1 MSEYMTFVVRKGD
14 VFTPIYTCT
23 HSSEVFQDMKG
34 AAEYGFLTEVHK
46 DELVACIEHEKAYA
60 RDLEKDI
67 EAIESNKRLVAGW
80 DNSIED
86 KMEALSQYDLAR
98 QEIRDR
104 IEEARITAVRLQ
116 FLYDIAEELE
126 FFKDYTKKESGL
138 YAGIEIPEDPSLED
152 IGK

>member
-23 HSSEVFQDMKG
+23 RSSEVFQDMKSV
-34 AAEYGFLTEVHK
+34 AEYGFLTEVHK
-46 DELVACIEHEKAYA
+46 DELVGRIEHEKAYA
-60 RDLEKDI
+60 RDLEKDV

-104 IEEARITAVRLQ
+104 IEEARITATKLQ

-138 YAGIEIPEDPSLED
+138 YAGIEISEDPSLAD
-152 IGK
+152 LRK

>member
-23 HSSEVFQDMKG
+23 RSSEVFQDMKCM
-34 AAEYGFLTEVHK
+34 AEYGFLTEVHK
-46 DELVACIEHEKAYA
+46 DELVGRIEHEKAYA

-67 EAIESNKRLVAGW
+67 EAIEANKRLLADW
-80 DNSIED
+80 NNSIED
-86 KMEALSQYDLAR
+86 KMEALSQYSLSQ

-104 IEEARITAVRLQ
+104 IEEVRATAVKLQ
-116 FLYDIAEELE
+116 FLYSIAEELE
-126 FFKDYTKKESGL
+126 FFKDYSKKESGL
-138 YAGIEIPEDPSLED
+138 YVGIEIPEDPSLED

>member
-23 HSSEVFQDMKG
+23 RSSHLFQDLRDAVG
-34 AAEYGFLTEVHK
+34 YGHLTEIYK
-46 DELVACIEHEKAYA
+46 DELTACIEHEKEHA

-67 EAIESNKRLVAGW
+67 ETIEANKRLVANW

-86 KMEALSQYDLAR
+86 KMEALSRYDLSL
-98 QEIRDR
+98 QEIRDH
-104 IEEARITAVRLQ
+104 IEWVRVTAVKLQ

-126 FFKDYTKKESGL
+126 FFKDDLKKEAGL
-138 YAGIEIPEDPSLED
+138 YAGIEIPEDPSLGD

>member
-23 HSSEVFQDMKG
+23 RSSELFRDLRDAVG
-34 AAEYGFLTEVHK
+34 YGHLTEIYK
-46 DELVACIEHEKAYA
+46 DEIVACIEHEKEYA
-60 RDLEKDI
+60 RDLEREI
-67 EAIESNKRLVAGW
+67 ATIESNKRLVAGW

-98 QEIRDR
+98 QEICDR
-104 IEEARITAVRLQ
+104 IEEVRAAAVRLQ

-126 FFKDYTKKESGL
+126 FFKDYSKKESGL
-138 YAGIEIPEDPSLED
+138 YVGIEIPEDPSLED
-152 IGK
+152 VGK

>member
-14 VFTPIYTCT
+14 ILTPIYTCT
-23 HSSEVFQDMKG
+23 RSSEVFQDMKSV
-34 AAEYGFLTEVHK
+34 AEYGFLTEVHK
-46 DELVACIEHEKAYA
+46 DELAECIENERACA

-67 EAIESNKRLVAGW
+67 EAIEANKRLLADW
-80 DNSIED
+80 NNSIED
-86 KMEALSQYDLAR
+86 KMEALSQYSLSQ

-104 IEEARITAVRLQ
+104 IEEVRATAVRLQ

-126 FFKDYTKKESGL
+126 YFKDYSKKESGL
-138 YAGIEIPEDPSLED
+138 YVGIEIPEDPSLAD

>member
-23 HSSEVFQDMKG
+23 RSSEVFQDMKG

-46 DELVACIEHEKAYA
+46 DELAGRIEHEKAYA
-60 RDLEKDI
+60 RDLEKDV
-67 EAIESNKRLVAGW
+67 EAIESNKKLLAGW

-86 KMEALSQYDLAR
+86 KMEALSQYSLSQ

-104 IEEARITAVRLQ
+104 IEEVRAAAARLQ

-126 FFKDYTKKESGL
+126 FFKDYSKKESGL
-138 YAGIEIPEDPSLED
+138 YVGIEIPEDPSLGD
-152 IGK
+152 VGK

>member
-14 VFTPIYTCT
+14 IFTPIYTCT

-34 AAEYGFLTEVHK
+34 AAEYGFLTKVFK
-46 DELVACIEHEKAYA
+46 YELAECIEREKAYA

-67 EAIESNKRLVAGW
+67 EAIEANKRLVAGW

-104 IEEARITAVRLQ
+104 IEEVRATAIKLQ
-116 FLYDIAEELE
+116 FLYNIAEELE
-126 FFKDYTKKESGL
+126 YFKDYSKKESGL
-138 YAGIEIPEDPSLED
+138 YVGIEIPEDPSLAD
-152 IGK
+152 VGK